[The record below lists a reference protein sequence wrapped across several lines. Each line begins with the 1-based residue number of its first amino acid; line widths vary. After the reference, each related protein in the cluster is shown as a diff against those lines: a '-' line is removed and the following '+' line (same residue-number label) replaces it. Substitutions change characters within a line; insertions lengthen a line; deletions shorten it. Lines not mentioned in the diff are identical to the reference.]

1 MNVLVW
7 LYQDDLPLIL
17 GIIVE
22 SDRYVLS
29 YLQRYG
35 FYLNL

>member
-7 LYQDDLPLIL
+7 LTQDDFPLIL

-22 SDRYVLS
+22 PDRYVLS

>member
-7 LYQDDLPLIL
+7 LNQVDLPLIL

-22 SDRYVLS
+22 PDGYVLS
-29 YLQRYG
+29 FLQRYG

>member
-7 LYQDDLPLIL
+7 FNQVDFPLIL

-22 SDRYVLS
+22 PDRYVLS

>member
-7 LYQDDLPLIL
+7 LNQDDFPLIL

-22 SDRYVLS
+22 PNGYVL
-29 YLQRYG
+29 Y
-35 FYLNL
+35 